1 MNRRSQLKRMALLSG
16 FLVVALGLMVLRL
29 VDLQIVNGAAYQ
41 EKAQRKILR
50 TYDQPASRGE
60 ILDCYGRP
68 LVSNTLGFSISFD
81 YYSWEKEEQNQ
92 VILDICAITQQA
104 GIEHYDTLP
113 ITTDAPFAY
122 TFASYEEDTAK
133 NLRSFI
139 EDNEKLWRIPV
150 EKEELKEAA
159 DSRKMQTP
167 MSRRYTRPS
176 RPSAPWWIKPLPITS
191 SAPRKICRLQS

>member
-29 VDLQIVNGAAYQ
+29 VDLQIVNGASYR

-81 YYSWEKEEQNQ
+81 TIPGKK
-92 VILDICAITQQA
+92 
-104 GIEHYDTLP
+104 
-113 ITTDAPFAY
+113 
-122 TFASYEEDTAK
+122 K
-133 NLRSFI
+133 NR
-139 EDNEKLWRIPV
+139 
-150 EKEELKEAA
+150 
-159 DSRKMQTP
+159 
-167 MSRRYTRPS
+167 TR
-176 RPSAPWWIKPLPITS
+176 
-191 SAPRKICRLQS
+191 

>member
-1 MNRRSQLKRMALLSG
+1 MALLSG

-29 VDLQIVNGAAYQ
+29 VDLQIVNGASYR

-113 ITTDAPFAY
+113 ITLP
-122 TFASYEEDTAK
+122 
-133 NLRSFI
+133 I
-139 EDNEKLWRIPV
+139 
-150 EKEELKEAA
+150 
-159 DSRKMQTP
+159 
-167 MSRRYTRPS
+167 
-176 RPSAPWWIKPLPITS
+176 PLPLTKKTQPRTS
-191 SAPRKICRLQS
+191 VLSLRTTRSGGAFRWKRKN